1 MFGVKVSL
9 FSLLFVLVGI
19 LFALVGIFLLT
30 VFITSIIKF
39 CNARKNSDVRMS
51 FEQFR
56 RIYNL
61 SPNKWC
67 CYDDYTID
75 RKEYIKEEGNG
86 IVCKQVWV
94 SMKTYFDFLCL
105 VIWQWKID
113 RKEKKEET
121 FKDEMKGL
129 KTLSFM
135 INKDAEEIQKRTQ
148 KEMEKLAKKIEEIH
162 SNS

>member
-1 MFGVKVSL
+1 MDFIIK
-9 FSLLFVLVGI
+9 
-19 LFALVGIFLLT
+19 LFA
-30 VFITSIIKF
+30 SIIILAGIAFLIIFIISLITF
-39 CNARKNSDVRMS
+39 CKARKNSDVRMS

-67 CYDDYTID
+67 CYDDYTIE
-75 RKEYIKEEGNG
+75 RKEYIKEYGNRR
-86 IVCKQVWV
+86 VYKEVSV

-121 FKDEMKGL
+121 FADEMRGL
-129 KTLSFM
+129 KTLSSM

>member
-1 MFGVKVSL
+1 M
-9 FSLLFVLVGI
+9 
-19 LFALVGIFLLT
+19 T
-30 VFITSIIKF
+30 VFILSIIDF
-39 CNARKNSDVRMS
+39 YGTHKNSDVRMS

-61 SPNKWC
+61 SPNKW
-67 CYDDYTID
+67 YYFDNDYVMR
-75 RKEYIKEEGNG
+75 RKEYVKEKDNG
-86 IVCKQVWV
+86 IVYKTISV

-105 VIWQWKID
+105 VLWQWKID
-113 RKEKKEET
+113 RAEKKEET
-121 FKDEMKGL
+121 FAHEMEGL
-129 KTLSFM
+129 KTLSSM